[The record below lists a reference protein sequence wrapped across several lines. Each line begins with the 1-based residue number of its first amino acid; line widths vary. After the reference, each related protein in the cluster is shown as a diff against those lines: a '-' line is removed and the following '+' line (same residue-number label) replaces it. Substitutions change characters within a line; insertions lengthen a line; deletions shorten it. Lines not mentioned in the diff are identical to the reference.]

1 MENCFSFHFDKSKFE
16 TQVSRLHTTSS
27 SVKNPKVV
35 ISECYELIKYEV
47 SQLSK
52 LKHPQLLQV
61 YEVLEETK
69 SKFLFV
75 TEPVIDNLVTVNP
88 KDLDDLSIQKGL
100 LQISKGLQFYIVMGQ

>member
-1 MENCFSFHFDKSKFE
+1 M
-16 TQVSRLHTTSS
+16 HTTSS

-88 KDLDDLSIQKGL
+88 KI
-100 LQISKGLQFYIVMGQ
+100 

>member
-1 MENCFSFHFDKSKFE
+1 M
-16 TQVSRLHTTSS
+16 
-27 SVKNPKVV
+27 

-88 KDLDDLSIQKGL
+88 KDLDDLSIQKD
-100 LQISKGLQFYIVMGQ
+100 F

>member
-1 MENCFSFHFDKSKFE
+1 M
-16 TQVSRLHTTSS
+16 
-27 SVKNPKVV
+27 
-35 ISECYELIKYEV
+35 IKYEV